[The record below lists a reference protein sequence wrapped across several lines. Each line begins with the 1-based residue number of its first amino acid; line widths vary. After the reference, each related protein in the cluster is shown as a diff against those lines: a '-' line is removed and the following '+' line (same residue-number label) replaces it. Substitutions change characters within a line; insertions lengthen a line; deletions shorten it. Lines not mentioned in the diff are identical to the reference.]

1 MVVADRLLCR
11 GQNFSK
17 CRVTV
22 DEIAVKING
31 EWSRLY
37 AAVDIEPELIF
48 AFGRKALEKESW
60 VPAVVFWYVN
70 GSSPQYC
77 PDVWWWDS
85 VCRNT

>member
-48 AFGRKALEKESW
+48 AFGRNFGERIMGACRSILVCQRIVS
-60 VPAVVFWYVN
+60 AVLSRCLVV
-70 GSSPQYC
+70 GLGM
-77 PDVWWWDS
+77 
-85 VCRNT
+85 